1 MHKACKL
8 ANWAVKSSLSPT
20 ILFTNRLKLMELL
33 TGKLKLNGH
42 FTSKLKLDYQLSCSK
57 LKLTGHPWPERRLIF
72 RKRVSFSILKSEFI
86 SSQKNF
92 LKITCSLLN
101 KKCAIPDL
109 FFVIFVFSVLLK
121 DNTIYLWL
129 DSNRGPHEA
138 IARPTEPQP
147 LPQLPI
153 VHFYQTMELFR

>member
-57 LKLTGHPWPERRLIF
+57 LKLTGHP
-72 RKRVSFSILKSEFI
+72 
-86 SSQKNF
+86 
-92 LKITCSLLN
+92 
-101 KKCAIPDL
+101 
-109 FFVIFVFSVLLK
+109 
-121 DNTIYLWL
+121 
-129 DSNRGPHEA
+129 
-138 IARPTEPQP
+138 
-147 LPQLPI
+147 
-153 VHFYQTMELFR
+153 